1 MSLVDGKTAL
11 ITGAASGIGRA
22 HAVRFAEEGAN
33 VVVFDIEKGVESN
46 GYGPPDDGG
55 LEKTAE
61 LVRSAGGK
69 VLTAIADVRDQ
80 GQLDEVVARGIAEF
94 GQIDALVANAGILSV
109 GNIWDLSDEQWTVL
123 LDVNLTGVWRSMKA
137 LMPHM
142 MERRS
147 GSMVLISSI
156 NGEEPGPN
164 YAHYTAA
171 KHGVIGLM
179 RAGALELGPCGIRVN
194 AIMPGIIDTPQN
206 KWQGALDMMAGHP
219 GGTLE
224 HRAEIGRKFA
234 PLAES
239 GWLPPEAIAD
249 ASLWLSSDLAR
260 YVTGIPVPVE
270 AGHMLLSGRI
280 E

>member
-1 MSLVDGKTAL
+1 MISFEGKTAL

-33 VVVFDIEKGVESN
+33 VVVLDIERNVESN

-55 LEKTAE
+55 LEKTAG
-61 LVRSAGGK
+61 LVRAAGGK
-69 VLTAIADVRDQ
+69 VLSAIADVRDQ
-80 GQLDEVVARGIAEF
+80 AQLDEVVAQGIAKF

-109 GNIWDLSDEQWTVL
+109 ADIWKLEERQWSEL
-123 LDVNLTGVWRSMKA
+123 LDINLTGVWRSMKA

-142 MERRS
+142 MGRRS
-147 GSMVLISSI
+147 GTMVLISSI
-156 NGEEPGPN
+156 NGEEPGPT
-164 YAHYTAA
+164 YSHYTAS

-179 RAGALELGPCGIRVN
+179 KAGAVELGPYGIRVN

-206 KWQGALDMMAGHP
+206 KWQGALDMMTGHP

-224 HRAEIGRKFA
+224 ERAEIGRKFA
-234 PLAES
+234 PLADS

-249 ASLWLSSDLAR
+249 ASLWLSSELSR
-260 YVTGIPVPVE
+260 YVTGIAVPVE
-270 AGHMLLSGRI
+270 AGHLLLSGRI
-280 E
+280 D